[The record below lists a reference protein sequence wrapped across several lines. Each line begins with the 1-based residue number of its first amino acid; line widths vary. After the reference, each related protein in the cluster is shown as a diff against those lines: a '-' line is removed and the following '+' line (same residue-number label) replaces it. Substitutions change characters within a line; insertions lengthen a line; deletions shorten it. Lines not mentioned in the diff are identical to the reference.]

1 MKFKFSGLSVA
12 LFFLGAS
19 LWAQNF
25 QLSHSEIN
33 FQTRTETKTDSLSF
47 TINNVKNK
55 TISIRLSIP
64 FRVFSSQPFRLKD
77 SLIVLPPNGT
87 KQVWVYCRVVH
98 NISQSAHLLVF
109 CEDTTLPAQNEIIK
123 LQVQGRYT
131 KSYYS
136 QTENLTEEALKAALK
151 ARIGQGYNSLSYDAA
166 RGVMYGNLD
175 NKNDS
180 VTCVYTLRKAKFNTT
195 AGATSNN
202 FNCEHTF
209 PQGFFSQNL
218 PMRSDM
224 HHLYSTDDGANNSR
238 GNLPFGVATAP
249 FVQPTVNAPSKNG
262 GGKYEPQD
270 GHKGNCA
277 RAMMYFVLRYQ
288 DYANFFAPQEQILRT
303 WHKTYQPGPADTL
316 RNAKIFAQQNNRNPF
331 VDYPQFADRIKNLIS
346 PSVSDSSTLW
356 RQSQNALRIKN
367 NFPSQALSV
376 SVWNEGNRRIF
387 VRNIRFALNQYIFLN
402 GSEQNFTLGFN
413 DAKVLRFAS
422 SDPNE
427 EYFSDTLILE
437 TSDPAQPVVRIP
449 VDVSSPL
456 AVEKKQR
463 ESILLYP
470 NPAENE
476 ITIRIPE
483 SEIETEIQVSNAEG
497 KLLIIRQIQRN
508 HEALS
513 LKDLGPG
520 LYIVTVRTGLATERF
535 KVVKH

>member
-1 MKFKFSGLSVA
+1 
-12 LFFLGAS
+12 
-19 LWAQNF
+19 
-25 QLSHSEIN
+25 
-33 FQTRTETKTDSLSF
+33 
-47 TINNVKNK
+47 
-55 TISIRLSIP
+55 
-64 FRVFSSQPFRLKD
+64 
-77 SLIVLPPNGT
+77 
-87 KQVWVYCRVVH
+87 
-98 NISQSAHLLVF
+98 
-109 CEDTTLPAQNEIIK
+109 
-123 LQVQGRYT
+123 
-131 KSYYS
+131 
-136 QTENLTEEALKAALK
+136 
-151 ARIGQGYNSLSYDAA
+151 
-166 RGVMYGNLD
+166 
-175 NKNDS
+175 
-180 VTCVYTLRKAKFNTT
+180 
-195 AGATSNN
+195 
-202 FNCEHTF
+202 
-209 PQGFFSQNL
+209 
-218 PMRSDM
+218 
-224 HHLYSTDDGANNSR
+224 
-238 GNLPFGVATAP
+238 
-249 FVQPTVNAPSKNG
+249 
-262 GGKYEPQD
+262 
-270 GHKGNCA
+270 
-277 RAMMYFVLRYQ
+277 
-288 DYANFFAPQEQILRT
+288 
-303 WHKTYQPGPADTL
+303 
-316 RNAKIFAQQNNRNPF
+316 
-331 VDYPQFADRIKNLIS
+331 
-346 PSVSDSSTLW
+346 
-356 RQSQNALRIKN
+356 
-367 NFPSQALSV
+367 V